1 MKLVNLTCP
10 NCSGAM
16 KKEGENIVCQ
26 SCGAVFAIDYD
37 DADVEHEKLQTEDER
52 AKREFE
58 HEKEL
63 LEIRHRQEEEA
74 RIAAEKRESKRAVK
88 AKIGRSISAKIS
100 GLIGLLIVVGFFYGS
115 YKLCVHWGVVPPMKE
130 IIASATANGAP
141 NYDVPVEAITDE
153 VLENMI
159 SAGRSTKLSTRSNRN
174 IKDYANGEWI
184 EYTLSEVE
192 LDSAYFIDNASELAP
207 LTKTEVMQVL
217 MRIQEFHGKAYD
229 WHPDVSAETLYKATE
244 AGGYLLRTK
253 LRATIEFFDQLYQYG
268 EAGETKI
275 SELGKETFNEEEDI
289 PELDGLE
296 QMAF

>member
-58 HEKEL
+58 QEKEL
-63 LEIRHRQEEEA
+63 LEIKHRQEQEA

-100 GLIGLLIVVGFFYGS
+100 SLIGLLIVVGFFYGS

-130 IIASATANGAP
+130 IIASATANQGP
-141 NYDVPVEAITDE
+141 NYDVPVEALTDE
-153 VLENMI
+153 VLQNMI
-159 SAGRSTKLSTRSNRN
+159 SAGQSTKQSTRSGRN
-174 IKDYANGEWI
+174 IKEYSNGE
-184 EYTLSEVE
+184 L
-192 LDSAYFIDNASELAP
+192 
-207 LTKTEVMQVL
+207 
-217 MRIQEFHGKAYD
+217 
-229 WHPDVSAETLYKATE
+229 
-244 AGGYLLRTK
+244 
-253 LRATIEFFDQLYQYG
+253 
-268 EAGETKI
+268 
-275 SELGKETFNEEEDI
+275 
-289 PELDGLE
+289 
-296 QMAF
+296 

>member
-115 YKLCVHWGVVPPMKE
+115 YKLCVRWGVVPPMKE
-130 IIASATANGAP
+130 IIASATANNAP
-141 NYDVPVEAITDE
+141 NYNVPVEAITDE

-192 LDSAYFIDNASELAP
+192 LDSAYFIDNASEGHNRVVIIFK
-207 LTKTEVMQVL
+207 LTNSSSTGDKIT
-217 MRIQEFHGKAYD
+217 YD
-229 WHPDVSAETLYKATE
+229 AV
-244 AGGYLLRTK
+244 
-253 LRATIEFFDQLYQYG
+253 FFDEL
-268 EAGETKI
+268 KI
-275 SELGKETFNEEEDI
+275 SGTDGSLVCNYIPENISRSKAAWHNDSYEDRDQCYRENVLAFGGTVTELGI
-289 PELDGLE
+289 
-296 QMAF
+296 